1 MSAANDNLYCKRMTQ
16 ESLRQVSSIPVDA
29 FDFVEIHAIA
39 GRATSRSMALRNQAK
54 KSREVA
60 QELREKSR
68 QLRER

>member
-1 MSAANDNLYCKRMTQ
+1 MSAANDDLYCKGMTQ
-16 ESLRQVSSIPVDA
+16 ESLRQVSSIPIDA

-39 GRATSRSMALRNQAK
+39 GRATSQSMALRDQAK

-60 QELREKSR
+60 QGLRGKSK